1 MGYLSGF
8 SSCRQEPLI
17 LLLWRSW
24 WLHPM
29 IGRRLGFGGISVVG
43 LLLSLLASWP
53 SVAERPSG
61 RAFHP
66 GQGGRGRGRAR

>member
-1 MGYLSGF
+1 
-8 SSCRQEPLI
+8 
-17 LLLWRSW
+17 
-24 WLHPM
+24 M
-29 IGRRLGFGGISVVG
+29 IGRRLAFGGISVVG
-43 LLLSLLASWP
+43 LLLSLLACWP